1 MRFLLAW
8 VFVMLSWPS
17 YGASEEFPPPLRG
30 LWGEAKETCEYWK
43 TQTAADVHGDH
54 RWLKISAKGVFGST
68 EGRFLKEGAGQAPAA
83 STAEVSAEMQ
93 TLDAKGAIV
102 LLTLS
107 AHGQLREIL
116 LGEGRREIGTY
127 QRCS

>member
-8 VFVMLSWPS
+8 VFVLLSWPS
-17 YGASEEFPPPLRG
+17 YAASEEFPAPLRG
-30 LWGEAKETCEYWK
+30 LWGETKETCDYWK
-43 TQTAADVHGDH
+43 VHTAADVRGDH
-54 RWLKISAKGVFGST
+54 RWLRISAKGVFGST
-68 EGRFLKEGAGQAPAA
+68 EGRFLREVAGQAPAGA
-83 STAEVSAEMQ
+83 TAEIAAEMQ

-107 AHGQLREIL
+107 ADGHLRETL

-127 QRCS
+127 QRC

>member
-8 VFVMLSWPS
+8 IFVLLSWPS

-43 TQTAADVHGDH
+43 MHTAADVSGDH

-68 EGRFLKEGAGQAPAA
+68 EGRFLRETVSPVPAA
-83 STAEVSAEMQ
+83 AAPEISAEMQ

-102 LLTLS
+102 LLSGDGRL
-107 AHGQLREIL
+107 HEIL
-116 LGEGRREIGTY
+116 LGEGRREVGTY
-127 QRCS
+127 QRC